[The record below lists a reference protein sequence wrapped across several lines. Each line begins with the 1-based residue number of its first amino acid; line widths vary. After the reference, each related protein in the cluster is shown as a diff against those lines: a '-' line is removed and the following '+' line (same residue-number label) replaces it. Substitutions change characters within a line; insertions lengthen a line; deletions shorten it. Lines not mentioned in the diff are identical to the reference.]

1 MAAALNGTFGQGC
14 RLIVCDR
21 ILYFELPIYLSS
33 PGKGVMRVVVLLI
46 ATLF

>member
-1 MAAALNGTFGQGC
+1 MAAAVNGTFGQGC

-21 ILYFELPIYLSS
+21 ILYFELPIYLSF
-33 PGKGVMRVVVLLI
+33 PGKGIMRVVVLLI